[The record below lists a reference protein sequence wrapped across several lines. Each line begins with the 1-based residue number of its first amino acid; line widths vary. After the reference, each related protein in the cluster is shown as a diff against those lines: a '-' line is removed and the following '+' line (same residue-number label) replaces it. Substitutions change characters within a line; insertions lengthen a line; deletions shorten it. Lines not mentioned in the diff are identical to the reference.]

1 MFAPMLSYTW
11 GVNVPCN
18 TLSTFLITD
27 DTGLDTKNVLSICTA
42 YVHRYKYFLQP
53 HSVDVVLQ
61 SALVVRRETPG
72 VFDLTKNHLN
82 LCWPDRFLNVHQQ
95 QIFQLNIWLPAHP
108 AARE

>member
-82 LCWPDRFLNVHQQ
+82 LLLARPFPQR
-95 QIFQLNIWLPAHP
+95 PP
-108 AARE
+108 AAGFPTPEFA